1 MGVLASI
8 KQLRECASDTVT
20 SVLQR
25 GAAAED
31 TEWGL
36 SWEGSTGSCSVIP
49 GVWAQQ
55 MGKVGMPPECGVQ
68 QDHSPLRGLLAP
80 MVRWGGS
87 GWTGASGLGEG
98 SRLEMSLES
107 SQGGRGKARRGQVG
121 YSTDVQVMVVL
132 LEATQSQKE
141 WRSGAQLHSLV
152 FLLICNFPVL
162 HEEPGPHHLLFVSS
176 FLLFRLHVQWSQK
189 C

>member
-1 MGVLASI
+1 MPQILLSPYFREELQQRIRDGVCSGRAPLAPAGLHQVS
-8 KQLRECASDTVT
+8 
-20 SVLQR
+20 
-25 GAAAED
+25 
-31 TEWGL
+31 GL
-36 SWEGSTGSCSVIP
+36 SSWRSWGCLLGMGSSRIAVLEGSV
-49 GVWAQQ
+49 
-55 MGKVGMPPECGVQ
+55 
-68 QDHSPLRGLLAP
+68 SPR
-80 MVRWGGS
+80 MRWGGH
-87 GWTGASGLGEG
+87 GWTDAPGLGEG
-98 SRLEMSLES
+98 YKLEMSLES
-107 SQGGRGKARRGQVG
+107 PQEGKARRGQVG

>member
-8 KQLRECASDTVT
+8 KELGECASDPVT

-25 GAAAED
+25 GATAED
-31 TEWGL
+31 TGWGL
-36 SWEGSTGSCSVIP
+36 PWEGSTGSCSVTP

-55 MGKVGMPPECGVQ
+55 QGKVGLPPECGVQ

-80 MVRWGGS
+80 RVRWGGS
-87 GWTGASGLGEG
+87 GWTGPSGLGEG

-121 YSTDVQVMVVL
+121 YSTDVQVMEIL
-132 LEATQSQKE
+132 L
-141 WRSGAQLHSLV
+141 
-152 FLLICNFPVL
+152 
-162 HEEPGPHHLLFVSS
+162 
-176 FLLFRLHVQWSQK
+176 
-189 C
+189 